1 MSKPR
6 VLITTYYLH
15 PEHEVIQHLR
25 KAGLEPV
32 FSPWRGGRTEEQMID
47 VLQGIDGA
55 IASSDPFSARV
66 IGAADRLKVIART
79 GAGYDTVDVKAA
91 TARKIA
97 VCTTPGANRHAV
109 AEWAIT
115 LMLVLARKALDNLA
129 EIRKGGWTRHEGVDM
144 TGKTLGIIGL
154 GTIGREVAQRMRAFE
169 MRILACDPVQNQQFA
184 EEHGITYVPLEQ
196 LLRES
201 DFVTIHSFM
210 SAENKHMINAER
222 LVWMKPTAYLVN
234 TGRGG
239 IIDGKALYQALQ
251 EKRIAGAGLDV
262 FEEEPLP
269 ADSPLRELDNLLMS
283 PHSAGATAETRMLSP
298 FMAADD
304 VIRVLRGERALYAL
318 NPEIYQS
325 CDENSPPRMTS
336 TPPGGGVAR

>member
-1 MSKPR
+1 MGKPR

-15 PEHEVIQHLR
+15 PDHEVDRHLR
-25 KAGLEPV
+25 KAGLETV
-32 FSPWRGGRTEEQMID
+32 FSPWRGDRTEDEMIE
-47 VLQGIDGA
+47 VLQGIDGV
-55 IASSDPFSARV
+55 IASSDPFTARV
-66 IGAADRLKVIART
+66 LDSANRLKVIART

-129 EIRKGGWTRHEGVDM
+129 EVRKGGWTRHEGVDL

-169 MRILACDPVQNQQFA
+169 MRILASDPIENQQFA
-184 EEHGITYVPLEQ
+184 EEHGINYVPVEQ

-201 DFVTIHSFM
+201 DFVTIHSLM

-222 LVWMKPTAYLVN
+222 LALMKPTAYLVN

-239 IIDGKALYQALQ
+239 IIDGKALYQALN
-251 EKRIAGAGLDV
+251 EKRIAGAALDV

-283 PHSAGATAETRMLSP
+283 PHAAGSTADARRLSP

-304 VIRVLRGERALYAL
+304 VIRVLRGERPLYAL
-318 NPEIYQS
+318 NAEIYQS
-325 CDENSPPRMTS
+325 
-336 TPPGGGVAR
+336 